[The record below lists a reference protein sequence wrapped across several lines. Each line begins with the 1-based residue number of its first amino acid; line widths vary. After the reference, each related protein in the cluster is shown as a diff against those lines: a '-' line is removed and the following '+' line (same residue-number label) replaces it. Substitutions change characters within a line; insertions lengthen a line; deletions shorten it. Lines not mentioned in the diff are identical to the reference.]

1 MRITF
6 LYVFQRTQYQR
17 KRGAQFMGDVG
28 VEAQAFVV
36 QFLLVFVALLLQL
49 VQCFSI
55 QSFLVGIEYREKDDK
70 GQQDIE

>member
-1 MRITF
+1 
-6 LYVFQRTQYQR
+6 
-17 KRGAQFMGDVG
+17 MGDVG

-70 GQQDIE
+70 GQQDIELLCPPSKPKGWGDADVQ

>member
-1 MRITF
+1 
-6 LYVFQRTQYQR
+6 
-17 KRGAQFMGDVG
+17 MGDVG

-70 GQQDIE
+70 GQQDNRMTLPTK

>member
-1 MRITF
+1 
-6 LYVFQRTQYQR
+6 
-17 KRGAQFMGDVG
+17 MGDVG

-55 QSFLVGIEYREKDDK
+55 QSFNVGIENREKDDK
-70 GQQDIE
+70 KPTSSDT

>member
-1 MRITF
+1 
-6 LYVFQRTQYQR
+6 
-17 KRGAQFMGDVG
+17 MGDVG

-70 GQQDIE
+70 GQQDICLLYTSPSPRDA